1 MKRAAASLLRLLC
14 SAVFVL
20 LIANPTSSKTALES
34 DNKTLDL
41 SAQLSDADVVYLKNG
56 SVIRGTVVELVPGS
70 TVKIRTSDGSVFV
83 YEMDDVE
90 RIGKAPV
97 GVHPSNANTV
107 HRQIAK
113 WGLVSMM
120 SATLVG
126 SLVMDDEFAGTT
138 LIPVVGP
145 FVTLLRIE
153 KDPNAFYR
161 PGGKELLIASGV
173 AQTGFLIYFIASW
186 ATEKSNNAK
195 FTVSPSPR
203 LVGATMRYSF

>member
-14 SAVFVL
+14 SAVLVL

-56 SVIRGTVVELVPGS
+56 SVIRGTVVDWYPGS

-113 WGLVSMM
+113 WGPVSMM

-145 FVTLLRIE
+145 FVTLLSS
-153 KDPNAFYR
+153 
-161 PGGKELLIASGV
+161 LLKKCV
-173 AQTGFLIYFIASW
+173 Y
-186 ATEKSNNAK
+186 AK
-195 FTVSPSPR
+195 MTVVFPCG
-203 LVGATMRYSF
+203 LVL